1 MAPVLTSPLV
11 STQWLADHLGADELV
26 VLDASVHAE
35 GTGLDTMWHTAQDTY
50 EQRGHVPGARYAD
63 LVEAF
68 STPQADV
75 PFTRPGAERFEAAA
89 RDLGVTNT
97 STVVVYDDSLGEWS
111 ARLWWIFRSFGFD
124 SVAVLDGGF
133 TKWRD
138 EGRPVRVG
146 ALRTPARRTS
156 GAPTPTGGTPA
167 DEAPAVTNK
176 ATTATSGTPADE
188 APAATMPASG
198 TPANGSP
205 VDETL
210 IDGTRPDT
218 VPAGGTRADRAP
230 ADRASAT
237 VARVDCAPADG
248 TSAASTPTDV
258 FLAGEERPLWADHER
273 VRRAVSGE
281 QPASLVLAAPQ
292 SSLGTEHPPVV
303 PGSTSIALDTIVDP
317 KTNAYLRGPA
327 LAAAFAEV
335 IDAEEIVTY
344 CGVGSAA
351 CVDALALTVLGH
363 EKVRVYDGSLLDW
376 WRREPEPLAS

>member
-68 STPQADV
+68 STPEADV
-75 PFTRPGAERFEAAA
+75 PFTRPGAEQFEIAA

-111 ARLWWIFRSFGFD
+111 ARLWWIFKSFGFD

-146 ALRTPARRTS
+146 ALRTPATPRRTS
-156 GAPTPTGGTPA
+156 GGPTPTDA
-167 DEAPAVTNK
+167 APA
-176 ATTATSGTPADE
+176 TAAD
-188 APAATMPASG
+188 
-198 TPANGSP
+198 
-205 VDETL
+205 
-210 IDGTRPDT
+210 
-218 VPAGGTRADRAP
+218 
-230 ADRASAT
+230 
-237 VARVDCAPADG
+237 
-248 TSAASTPTDV
+248 TDV

-273 VRRAVSGE
+273 VRRAVTGE

-292 SSLGTEHPPVV
+292 SSLGTDHPPVV

-317 KTNAYLRGPA
+317 DTNAYLRGSA

-335 IDAEEIVTY
+335 IDADEIVTY

-351 CVDALALTVLGH
+351 CSDALALTVLGH

>member
-26 VLDASVHAE
+26 VLDASVHTE
-35 GTGLDTMWHTAQDTY
+35 GNGLETMWHTAEDSY

-63 LVEAF
+63 LVRAF
-68 STPQADV
+68 STPDADL

-89 RDLGVTNT
+89 QELGVSNT

-146 ALRTPARRTS
+146 ALRA
-156 GAPTPTGGTPA
+156 APSPSPTA
-167 DEAPAVTNK
+167 
-176 ATTATSGTPADE
+176 
-188 APAATMPASG
+188 
-198 TPANGSP
+198 
-205 VDETL
+205 
-210 IDGTRPDT
+210 
-218 VPAGGTRADRAP
+218 
-230 ADRASAT
+230 
-237 VARVDCAPADG
+237 
-248 TSAASTPTDV
+248 
-258 FLAGEERPLWADHER
+258 FLAGEERPLWADHDR
-273 VRRAVSGE
+273 VLRAVTGE
-281 QPASLVLAAPQ
+281 QPASLVLAAPA
-292 SSLGTEHPPVV
+292 SDLGVEHPPVV
-303 PGSTSIALDTIVDP
+303 PGTTTIAVDTLVDP
-317 KTNAYLRGPA
+317 DTNAYLRGA
-327 LAAAFAEV
+327 ELEAAFAEV
-335 IDAEEIVTY
+335 IDADEIVTY

-376 WRREPEPLAS
+376 WRHEESLAS

>member
-1 MAPVLTSPLV
+1 MVIGMAPVLTSPLV

-26 VLDASVHAE
+26 VLDASVRVD
-35 GTGLDTMWHTAQDTY
+35 GIGLETNWRSARDSY

-63 LVEAF
+63 LVQAF
-68 STPQADV
+68 STPGADV

-146 ALRTPARRTS
+146 ALRTPAKRRAAT
-156 GAPTPTGGTPA
+156 APLGSPR
-167 DEAPAVTNK
+167 DH
-176 ATTATSGTPADE
+176 TATDQGP
-188 APAATMPASG
+188 
-198 TPANGSP
+198 GS
-205 VDETL
+205 D
-210 IDGTRPDT
+210 DD
-218 VPAGGTRADRAP
+218 A
-230 ADRASAT
+230 
-237 VARVDCAPADG
+237 
-248 TSAASTPTDV
+248 
-258 FLAGEERPLWADHER
+258 FLAGEERPLWVDHSR

-281 QPASLVLAAPQ
+281 QPASLVLAAPAAA
-292 SSLGTEHPPVV
+292 LGTDHPPVI
-303 PGSTSIALDTIVDP
+303 PGSTSIAADTIVDP
-317 KTNAYLRGPA
+317 DTNAYLRGA
-327 LAAAFAEV
+327 ELAAAFSAV
-335 IDAEEIVTY
+335 IDSEEIVTY

-363 EKVRVYDGSLLDW
+363 ERVRVYDGSLADW
-376 WRREPEPLAS
+376 WRREPESLAS

>member
-26 VLDASVHAE
+26 VLDASVHTE
-35 GTGLDTMWHTAQDTY
+35 GTGLDTMWHTARATY

-63 LVEAF
+63 LVGAF
-68 STPQADV
+68 STPDADV
-75 PFTRPGAERFEAAA
+75 PFTRPGAEQFEVAA

-111 ARLWWIFRSFGFD
+111 ARLWWIFKSFGFD

-146 ALRTPARRTS
+146 ALRTPASPRRTP
-156 GAPTPTGGTPA
+156 GGPTPTDAAHGA
-167 DEAPAVTNK
+167 D
-176 ATTATSGTPADE
+176 
-188 APAATMPASG
+188 
-198 TPANGSP
+198 
-205 VDETL
+205 
-210 IDGTRPDT
+210 
-218 VPAGGTRADRAP
+218 
-230 ADRASAT
+230 
-237 VARVDCAPADG
+237 
-248 TSAASTPTDV
+248 TDV

-273 VRRAVSGE
+273 VRRAVTGE

-292 SSLGTEHPPVV
+292 SSLGTDHPPVV

-317 KTNAYLRGPA
+317 DTNAYLRGSA

-335 IDAEEIVTY
+335 IDADEIVTY

-351 CVDALALTVLGH
+351 CSDALALTVLGH

>member
-26 VLDASVHAE
+26 VLDASVHTA
-35 GTGLDTMWHTAQDTY
+35 GTGLETTWQTARDSY

-68 STPQADV
+68 STPDAEV
-75 PFTRPGAERFEAAA
+75 PFTRPGAERFESAAG
-89 RDLGVTNT
+89 DLGVTNT
-97 STVVVYDDSLGEWS
+97 STVVVYDDSVGEWS

-146 ALRTPARRTS
+146 ALRS
-156 GAPTPTGGTPA
+156 AP
-167 DEAPAVTNK
+167 K
-176 ATTATSGTPADE
+176 S
-188 APAATMPASG
+188 
-198 TPANGSP
+198 
-205 VDETL
+205 
-210 IDGTRPDT
+210 
-218 VPAGGTRADRAP
+218 
-230 ADRASAT
+230 
-237 VARVDCAPADG
+237 
-248 TSAASTPTDV
+248 ASTPASHVGDATATTT

-273 VRRAVSGE
+273 VLRAVSGE
-281 QPASLVLAAPQ
+281 QPASLVFAAPE
-292 SSLGTEHPPVV
+292 SALGAEHPPIV
-303 PGSTSIALDTIVDP
+303 PGSTPITVDTLVDP
-317 KTNAYLRGPA
+317 TTNAYLRRPA
-327 LAAAFAEV
+327 LEQAFASV
-335 IDAEEIVTY
+335 LDADEIVTY

-376 WRREPEPLAS
+376 WRREPEALAS